1 MSLHKNDAA
10 RMGEFALVRRL
21 ILAAGAVACLSLAAC
36 GDKPADQAAAPA
48 AEAPKKSLARQAP
61 LYAGQEQVQS
71 VESGK
76 ITRTADGGLDLEA
89 KVTTDG
95 GGWTQ
100 VGFLPRVY
108 AATPPDGIYEVDV
121 VAQKPATPGAAGATS
136 VEVKSAWDK
145 YKDGR
150 VKGVKFISKT
160 NEIVVKLLG

>member
-1 MSLHKNDAA
+1 M
-10 RMGEFALVRRL
+10 RRIVL
-21 ILAAGAVACLSLAAC
+21 IASVLAGFSLAAC
-36 GDKPADQAAAPA
+36 DKAADKAADAADKAAAA
-48 AEAPKKSLARQAP
+48 TSEKKSLARQAP
-61 LYAGQEQVQS
+61 MYAGQEQVLS

-76 ITRTADGGLDLEA
+76 VTKASDGGLDLEA
-89 KVTTDG
+89 KATTDG

-108 AATPPDGIYEVDV
+108 AATPPDGVYEIDV
-121 VAQKPATPGAAGATS
+121 VAQKPAAAGKPGPTP

-160 NEIVVKLLG
+160 NDVTVMVGG

>member
-1 MSLHKNDAA
+1 MRK
-10 RMGEFALVRRL
+10 L
-21 ILAAGAVACLSLAAC
+21 ILAAGVLAGLSLAAC
-36 GDKPADQAAAPA
+36 SEKPAVDAAAPA

-61 LYAGQEQVQS
+61 MYAGQEQVASVQS
-71 VESGK
+71 GTVKAASG
-76 ITRTADGGLDLEA
+76 GGLDLEA
-89 KVTTDG
+89 KATTDG

-121 VAQKPATPGAAGATS
+121 VAQKPATPGKAGPTP
-136 VEVKSAWDK
+136 VDVKSAWDR

-160 NEIVVKLLG
+160 NEVVAMVGG